1 MEESFAVL
9 CSSSVAQNCFPSL
22 DQIQAKFD
30 SPKKVCVGLDSL
42 DKNANS
48 LVTTLHGDLSDQ
60 EEGQSRH
67 PERYRASRRG
77 QAVDAVFPV
86 VSPTFESDV
95 SRHNNKTHPV

>member
-1 MEESFAVL
+1 M
-9 CSSSVAQNCFPSL
+9 
-22 DQIQAKFD
+22 KY
-30 SPKKVCVGLDSL
+30 KTWL
-42 DKNANS
+42 DKPWTCS
-48 LVTTLHGDLSDQ
+48 TGLKSFGQESKLEVSSLHGDLSDQ